1 MKKKKGYCSFVGG
14 DMFSDGLIIL
24 TPNRRGEFYEA
35 LVRTCVK
42 MSDKDMK
49 DWRKNFEKN
58 KNANGYVA
66 MEDDAGKWQ
75 IIVFTDRN
83 DWQATLSH
91 EALHAAERM
100 CDYREIPISK
110 DTEELRAMLVGKI
123 IKFAPKITPYGNKE

>member
-1 MKKKKGYCSFVGG
+1 MNEQKKKKGYCVYVKG

-42 MSDKDMK
+42 MPDKEMK
-49 DWRKNFEKN
+49 EWRGNFEKN
-58 KNANGYVA
+58 KDANGYVA

-75 IIVFTDRN
+75 IIVFMDKD
-83 DWQATLSH
+83 DWKATLSH

-100 CDYREIPISK
+100 CDYRGIPISK

-123 IKFAPKITPYGNKE
+123 IKNAPTL